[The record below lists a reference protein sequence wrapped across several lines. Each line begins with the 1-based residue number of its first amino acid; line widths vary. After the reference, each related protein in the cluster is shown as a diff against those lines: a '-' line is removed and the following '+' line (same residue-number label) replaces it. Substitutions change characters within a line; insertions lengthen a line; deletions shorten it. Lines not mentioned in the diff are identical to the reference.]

1 MHNLLCG
8 RKAGCEMSYGSSLE
22 IAVDKIV
29 ESVGKQVVSRG
40 TRAVNAIR
48 NAELDVLKGQRS
60 GRVYK
65 KPHSRATYTASA
77 PGEPPARRSGALRL
91 NWHGEVKSGSST
103 VGTKIIA
110 ALESEQR
117 YAGYLENGTSR
128 MAPRPYK
135 DRITEKALPEI
146 LSIYNEPYD

>member
-1 MHNLLCG
+1 
-8 RKAGCEMSYGSSLE
+8 MSYGSSLK
-22 IAVDKIV
+22 IAVDKVV

-60 GRVYK
+60 GRVYR
-65 KPHSRATYTASA
+65 KPHSKATYTASA

-91 NWHGEVKSGSST
+91 NWHGEVKGGSAA
-103 VGTKIIA
+103 GETKIVA

-146 LSIYNEPYD
+146 LSIYSEPYD

>member
-1 MHNLLCG
+1 
-8 RKAGCEMSYGSSLE
+8 MSYGSSLK
-22 IAVDKIV
+22 IAVDKVV
-29 ESVGKQVVSRG
+29 ESVSKQAVSRG

-60 GRVYK
+60 GRVYR
-65 KPHSRATYTASA
+65 KPHSKATYTASA

-91 NWHGEVKSGSST
+91 NWHGEVKGSSAAG
-103 VGTKIIA
+103 GTQIIA

>member
-1 MHNLLCG
+1 
-8 RKAGCEMSYGSSLE
+8 MSYGSSLK
-22 IAVDKIV
+22 IAVDKVV
-29 ESVGKQVVSRG
+29 ESVGKQAVSRG

-65 KPHSRATYTASA
+65 KPHSKATYTASA

-91 NWHGEVKSGSST
+91 NWHGEVKGGS
-103 VGTKIIA
+103 VAGGTQIIA

-146 LSIYNEPYD
+146 LSIYSEPYD